1 MKSTIAL
8 IFVLAAS
15 IAVAALVYVQIP
27 TIAYIDAAQLFEEF
41 EGKKELQQRLEQ
53 VTREQQQQ
61 LDSVKLQ
68 LKALEQAAQ
77 QDAALQTRWLQVQQY
92 YNSLQ
97 QQQQAEY
104 YQKSQEYTTAI
115 WKQINQYTQ
124 EYGQEHG
131 YDYLLGQTGQH
142 TVLYANENKDITNG
156 VIAYINDKY
165 AGN

>member
-1 MKSTIAL
+1 MKQTIAL

-27 TIAYIDAAQLFEEF
+27 KVAYVDAALLFEEF
-41 EGKKELQQRLEQ
+41 EGKKELEQRLEQ
-53 VTREQQQQ
+53 VTRQQQQQ
-61 LDSVKLQ
+61 LDSVQLQ

-97 QQQQAEY
+97 QQQQADY

-124 EYGQEHG
+124 EYGEEYG

-142 TVLYANENKDITNG
+142 TVLYANKDKEVTQA
-156 VIAYINDKY
+156 VIAYINQKY

>member
-1 MKSTIAL
+1 MKQTTAL
-8 IFVLAAS
+8 IFVLAIS
-15 IAVAALVYVQIP
+15 ISVAAIVYLQIP
-27 TIAYIDAAQLFEEF
+27 KVAYVDAALLFEEF

-53 VTREQQQQ
+53 VKRQQQQQ

-77 QDAALQTRWLQVQQY
+77 QDAAQQARWLQAQQY
-92 YNSLQ
+92 YNGLQ

-115 WKQINQYTQ
+115 WKQIDQYTQ
-124 EYGQEHG
+124 EYGAEYG

-142 TVLYANENKDITNG
+142 TVLYANKHKEVTQA
-156 VIAYINDKY
+156 VIDYINQKY

>member
-1 MKSTIAL
+1 MKQNIVL

-15 IAVAALVYVQIP
+15 MAVAALVYDQIP
-27 TIAYIDAAQLFEEF
+27 SIAYVDAAQLFEEF

-53 VTREQQQQ
+53 VTRQQQQQ
-61 LDSVKLQ
+61 LDSVQLQ

-77 QDAALQTRWLQVQQY
+77 QDATLQTRWMQVQQY

-124 EYGQEHG
+124 EYGEQYG
-131 YDYLLGQTGQH
+131 YDFLLGQTGQH
-142 TVLYANENKDITNG
+142 TVLYANKSKDVTQA
-156 VIAYINDKY
+156 VIAYVNQKY